1 MRNGHGERTVTSKPR
16 NTEKLASCAVK
27 KAGAGTA
34 PIRFFRGAEAMIKIK
49 SPKDFWAG
57 LMFIA
62 FGLFFMIGAL
72 NYRLGSAAR
81 MGPAYFPTMLGGLLA
96 VIGGI
101 VFFRSLV
108 AKGGKVAAIPLRLL
122 FLITLSLLGF
132 GYLLQPIGLVLALA
146 LLIVL
151 SAWAGHEFRLR
162 EVLLLSVVLILLS
175 VLVFAKGLGLPFPL
189 WPKFPG

>member
-1 MRNGHGERTVTSKPR
+1 
-16 NTEKLASCAVK
+16 
-27 KAGAGTA
+27 
-34 PIRFFRGAEAMIKIK
+34 MIKIK

-57 LMFIA
+57 LMFLG
-62 FGLFFMIGAL
+62 FGLFFVIGAGH
-72 NYRLGSAAR
+72 YRLGSAAR
-81 MGPAYFPTMLGGLLA
+81 MGPGYFPVMLGGLLA

-101 VFFRSLV
+101 VFFGSFVTR
-108 AKGGKVAAIPLRLL
+108 GGKVAPIPLRLL

-132 GYLLQPIGLVLALA
+132 GYLLQPIGLVLALV

-162 EVLLLSVVLILLS
+162 EVLLLSFVLIVLS
-175 VLVFAKGLGLPFPL
+175 VVVFAKGLGLPFPL

>member
-1 MRNGHGERTVTSKPR
+1 
-16 NTEKLASCAVK
+16 
-27 KAGAGTA
+27 
-34 PIRFFRGAEAMIKIK
+34 
-49 SPKDFWAG
+49 
-57 LMFIA
+57 
-62 FGLFFMIGAL
+62 MIGGR

-96 VIGGI
+96 VIGGF
-101 VFFRSLV
+101 VLFRSLV
-108 AKGGKVAAIPLRLL
+108 AKGEKVAAIPVRLL

-146 LLIVL
+146 VLIVL

-162 EVLLLSVVLILLS
+162 EVLLLSVVLIILS
-175 VLVFAKGLGLPFPL
+175 VGVFAKGLGLPFPL